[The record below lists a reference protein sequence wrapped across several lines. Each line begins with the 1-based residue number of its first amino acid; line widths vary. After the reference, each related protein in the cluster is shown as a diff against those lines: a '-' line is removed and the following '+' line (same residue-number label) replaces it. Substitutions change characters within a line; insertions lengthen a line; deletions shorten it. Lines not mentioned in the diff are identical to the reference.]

1 LSSESRDAD
10 NDEEPL
16 FTRSMVRAAVVPTE
30 NAGFGRRSG
39 VLAFLCTHPVV
50 AVTGLIAARIAKQN
64 MDRWMPILAGAPPA
78 TQELVT
84 AELNRV
90 SAWNSGTVGPIAA
103 LTFLWL
109 ASSGI
114 HALFDALEADLGRAR
129 SWLSTRIAALIGCL
143 LLAVSVASLVGG
155 GVLLAR
161 SPWKEQLVGQW
172 KWASHIITL
181 LWAFVFNRGLFQI
194 GLSKRERRGLQ
205 LSVGAAIAAVLQTI
219 TSALYI
225 HSLSLL
231 GDGSAYLAGLAS
243 VGVTLTALFLYTL
256 FLLIG
261 LSMSRLFKRT
271 TRCKRVDPIRQR
283 RTNECSQPA

>member
-1 LSSESRDAD
+1 MQTMMKSLSSLARWFARQWSRRRMPGLAA
-10 NDEEPL
+10 EAAFWLFFALIPL
-16 FTRSMVRAAVVPTE
+16 
-30 NAGFGRRSG
+30 
-39 VLAFLCTHPVV
+39 V

-109 ASSGI
+109 ASSRI

-172 KWASHIITL
+172 KWAS
-181 LWAFVFNRGLFQI
+181 
-194 GLSKRERRGLQ
+194 
-205 LSVGAAIAAVLQTI
+205 
-219 TSALYI
+219 
-225 HSLSLL
+225 
-231 GDGSAYLAGLAS
+231 
-243 VGVTLTALFLYTL
+243 
-256 FLLIG
+256 
-261 LSMSRLFKRT
+261 
-271 TRCKRVDPIRQR
+271 
-283 RTNECSQPA
+283 